1 MANQS
6 APEEDCS
13 CSDLIMYALLF
24 MSVSQSGLK
33 SCPSSNREKGLSL
46 LLVNCWFKK
55 KEKKC
60 IAFVFYFLAFYHFAK
75 FHIIF
80 LHSLFCCIVA
90 I

>member
-55 KEKKC
+55 KKKSVLPLC
-60 IAFVFYFLAFYHFAK
+60 FISWPFIILQNFTLSFYIAF
-75 FHIIF
+75 
-80 LHSLFCCIVA
+80 SVA
-90 I
+90 L

>member
-24 MSVSQSGLK
+24 MSVWQSGLK
-33 SCPSSNREKGLSL
+33 SCPSSNPEKGLSL
-46 LLVNCWFKK
+46 LMVNCWVFF
-55 KEKKC
+55 KKC